1 MKVDFSIVHM
11 EIQKTRQF
19 DNHGGDRAPMLTSFC
34 DYQSGKNPDSDS
46 DPNHWDIGLLVSGS
60 ENIDFL
66 IKVQFLY
73 INPLAKEKV
82 CRIEPK

>member
-60 ENIDFL
+60 ENFDFFNQSS
-66 IKVQFLY
+66 ISLY
-73 INPLAKEKV
+73 KPTCKRKSLQN
-82 CRIEPK
+82 